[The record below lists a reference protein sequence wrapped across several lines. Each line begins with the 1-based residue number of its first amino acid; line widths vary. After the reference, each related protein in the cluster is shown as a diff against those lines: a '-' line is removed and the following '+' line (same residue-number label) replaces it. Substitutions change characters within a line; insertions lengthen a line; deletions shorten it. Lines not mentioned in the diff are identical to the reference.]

1 MLEVNQVTLQFL
13 TEFPLKYLAIEVD
26 TKLCGRKRIS
36 HEVKLKHRAITSHL
50 RNDQFQNRLEDSPP
64 RTVPVMLAKSLQIEE
79 NSDSQDISRQKE
91 DNGRKSV
98 KIELLQGQEDEEKR
112 NDSKSEGKKRES
124 NAKFVK
130 DPEQRLYYYI
140 ERPK

>member
-50 RNDQFQNRLEDSPP
+50 RNDRSISESLGGQPTENCPSYVSKKPPNR
-64 RTVPVMLAKSLQIEE
+64 
-79 NSDSQDISRQKE
+79 
-91 DNGRKSV
+91 G
-98 KIELLQGQEDEEKR
+98 
-112 NDSKSEGKKRES
+112 
-124 NAKFVK
+124 
-130 DPEQRLYYYI
+130 EQ
-140 ERPK
+140 